1 MRKSPFL
8 KEFSINL
15 LLNFTD
21 VLIMETMLKN
31 PALRLYNVL
40 SAKMKFSQ
48 DTAEEAVNAVEE
60 LVNGFVK
67 QETKSLSTREDILL
81 LKEDILAS
89 EMRLTTLISDK
100 ISDQY
105 KWLFGSLIA
114 VIGIL
119 IAIYFKK

>member
-1 MRKSPFL
+1 LRKSPFL